1 MMQHNPKVAYMFLAP
16 ALILMA
22 IFIVIPVVASF
33 VISLTDFDIF
43 ALADWSNAEFI
54 GFENFVRLFQDELF
68 WKALKNTLYFV
79 AVGMPLAVILALT
92 LALLLNSPLNRAK
105 SLFRVG
111 YYLPSITETVAIAV
125 VWRWVLNSRYGIL
138 KHALEIFGIQAPNW
152 LGDPRWAMPAIIMMA
167 VWKGLGHNALIFLA
181 GLQSIPSTVYEAA
194 RIDGANGWTQFRY
207 VTLPLLAPTTFF
219 VGIMTLIGYLQ
230 LFAEPYTMTDGGPLD
245 ATLSIVLYMYRH
257 GFKFFNLGYAS
268 AMAYVLFALIFI
280 ATLLAMKSRSE
291 EVSY

>member
-1 MMQHNPKVAYMFLAP
+1 MTPRRLTTCLSGRRSRQLSSDVSRRP
-16 ALILMA
+16 A
-22 IFIVIPVVASF
+22 
-33 VISLTDFDIF
+33 T
-43 ALADWSNAEFI
+43 
-54 GFENFVRLFQDELF
+54 GQR
-68 WKALKNTLYFV
+68 
-79 AVGMPLAVILALT
+79 PLWT
-92 LALLLNSPLNRAK
+92 PLNRAK
-105 SLFRVG
+105 NLFRVG

-230 LFAEPYTMTDGGPLD
+230 LFAEPYTMTDGGPVENLLLIAGLVCMAAPFVWMLSTSLKGTKDIFRYPPQWIPKEPTLD
-245 ATLSIVLYMYRH
+245 NYLELFKTINIARPFSNTVITAISITALSLLVC
-257 GFKFFNLGYAS
+257 S
-268 AMAYVLFALIFI
+268 MAG
-280 ATLLAMKSRSE
+280 
-291 EVSY
+291 